1 MFISYPIVNKK
12 KKQKRLQLSF
22 SVVTSS
28 SYCTFHLTQRS
39 PDLYF
44 PMNQSSSTSCC
55 PNFSLRTLLKFL
67 FNWAHLYQMLIFPN
81 LSAASETN
89 NHSVFLSSF
98 STPPWQHSLS
108 PDMVISARV
117 VTWWKL
123 GQLVFISWEPGVGTW
138 RFCQI
143 LSGISTRKW
152 QCCDL
157 RNQLL
162 IFGKTKQWKH
172 TFRRRKAWTQ
182 GVKSRNNRPQG
193 HRRSRSCFWLLSR
206 PGSVATMRF
215 V

>member
-1 MFISYPIVNKK
+1 MFISYPIVNEKTK
-12 KKQKRLQLSF
+12 ETSAFLQ
-22 SVVTSS
+22 
-28 SYCTFHLTQRS
+28 
-39 PDLYF
+39 
-44 PMNQSSSTSCC
+44 CC
-55 PNFSLRTLLKFL
+55 YLLKLLHLSPNWEESWSLLPYESVIFNLLLSQFQPQNSIKIL

-89 NHSVFLSSF
+89 NHSAFLSSF

-123 GQLVFISWEPGVGTW
+123 GQLVFISWELRVGTW

-157 RNQLL
+157 SNQLL

-182 GVKSRNNRPQG
+182 GVKSRNDRPQG
-193 HRRSRSCFWLLSR
+193 HRRSRSYFWLL
-206 PGSVATMRF
+206 
-215 V
+215 